1 MPLGFSPPLVDCSR
15 PVTRGTDPEGP
26 PDFDFNGSVG
36 VSDLLAEGGINQFV
50 NSQQPFARATP
61 WILAM
66 PVGRADIGMLYLVR
80 SVASVGGAVPADERS
95 STLLR

>member
-1 MPLGFSPPLVDCSR
+1 MSMVDGSI
-15 PVTRGTDPEGP
+15 GTSNFP
-26 PDFDFNGSVG
+26 S
-36 VSDLLAEGGINQFV
+36 EGGIDQFV

-80 SVASVGGAVPADERS
+80 SAVPADERS
-95 STLLR
+95 